1 MKRMH
6 WITLVFA
13 WLASAAALAGDL
25 KPFILSTLKP
35 ASLDEGV
42 SKAKSALSSA
52 GFTVVGE
59 YDPKSETHVIVVTN
73 DALKNL
79 AAKSK
84 RGGFGAMGRVAV
96 VKHNGALEVSYTNP
110 TYWWNAYRMSGDIK
124 PVQAAM
130 EKALGNAG
138 AFGTEPGL
146 SADELRDYHY
156 KFMMPYFTDVDEL
169 EEYDSHQQGIDVIEK
184 NLAKRVDGA
193 LKVYRIDIP
202 GTEMTVWGVGFTQSA
217 AAGKYVLDN
226 IDHGAHSHAA
236 HLPYEL
242 LLDGKQAV
250 ALNGKFRIAI
260 SWPGLPMGEFM
271 KIMRTPDD
279 IETTLEDVADPMGH
293 AGDDENGF

>member
-1 MKRMH
+1 M
-6 WITLVFA
+6 
-13 WLASAAALAGDL
+13 
-25 KPFILSTLKP
+25 
-35 ASLDEGV
+35 
-42 SKAKSALSSA
+42 
-52 GFTVVGE
+52 
-59 YDPKSETHVIVVTN
+59 VTN
-73 DALKNL
+73 DALKGL

-84 RGGFGAMGRVAV
+84 RGGFGAMERVAV

-110 TYWWNAYRMSGDIK
+110 EYWWNAYRMAGDIK
-124 PVQAAM
+124 PVQTAM

-138 AFGTEPGL
+138 SFGVASGL
-146 SADELRDYHY
+146 SADELREYHY

-193 LKVYRIDIP
+193 MKVYRIDIP
-202 GTEMTVWGVGFTQSA
+202 GTQMTVWGVGFSQSA
-217 AAGKYVLDN
+217 ASDKYVLDN

-242 LLDGKQAV
+242 LLDGKEAV

-279 IETTLEDVADPMGH
+279 IETTLEDVADPMGG
-293 AGDDENGF
+293 AGGEDDNGL